1 MLRRRRFR
9 VPDVP
14 LDEGEL
20 RGSEAA
26 RQEPSLTPMKIV
38 VDDDPSHRGLR
49 EKPGGQM
56 AADEAGTA
64 AQKRIRGWHSFVGV
78 SHLGIF

>member
-1 MLRRRRFR
+1 
-9 VPDVP
+9 
-14 LDEGEL
+14 
-20 RGSEAA
+20 
-26 RQEPSLTPMKIV
+26 
-38 VDDDPSHRGLR
+38 
-49 EKPGGQM
+49 M